1 VSHPLIRLAASLTL
15 PLLVAFAVPRASAA
29 QADDPECG
37 TTITIDS
44 PSPGA
49 VVSSSLLI
57 RGWALDPTQSDGSG
71 ISGVSLYLDGEAGT
85 GAVLGAATLGQF
97 RPDVDAFF
105 SRPSSQPGWSF
116 AWNLGTVAP
125 GSHTVYIYAQD
136 ACGSPFV
143 ALSIVVSPAAI
154 TVDRPPAEGNVT
166 EAQPLSVGGWAF
178 DPGAPTGSGID
189 AVHVYVDGEAGGGA
203 AVGAA
208 AIGQARADV
217 AAALNRPAAANS
229 GFNLDARLA
238 NVLPGL
244 HTLYVYAHGA
254 QGWSYRT
261 LPFNLAAA
269 SLQRPSLPPGR
280 LFPSGASGFSISWPQ
295 CSQSVPTPPYQL
307 ALIGVTGG
315 RAFYQNPCLP
325 TQFAWARAA
334 AAAPAVY
341 MNLNAPAG
349 RTAGRGRTGPAGECN
364 LGDRGC
370 LSFNYGYNAALH
382 AVAFAR
388 SQGVAVPF
396 WWLDVETENTW
407 FEDRAQNARVI
418 QGAIES
424 LRAQALGVGVYSTA
438 VQWNE
443 IAGSFNPGLPVW
455 VAGASS
461 RSQAPSFCSAS
472 ASFGGGPVALVQYP
486 NGSFSGEYAC

>member
-166 EAQPLSVGGWAF
+166 EAQPLSVGGWAV
-178 DPGAPTGSGID
+178 DPGVPTGSGID

-244 HTLYVYAHGA
+244 HTL
-254 QGWSYRT
+254 
-261 LPFNLAAA
+261 
-269 SLQRPSLPPGR
+269 
-280 LFPSGASGFSISWPQ
+280 
-295 CSQSVPTPPYQL
+295 
-307 ALIGVTGG
+307 
-315 RAFYQNPCLP
+315 
-325 TQFAWARAA
+325 
-334 AAAPAVY
+334 
-341 MNLNAPAG
+341 
-349 RTAGRGRTGPAGECN
+349 
-364 LGDRGC
+364 
-370 LSFNYGYNAALH
+370 
-382 AVAFAR
+382 
-388 SQGVAVPF
+388 
-396 WWLDVETENTW
+396 
-407 FEDRAQNARVI
+407 
-418 QGAIES
+418 
-424 LRAQALGVGVYSTA
+424 
-438 VQWNE
+438 
-443 IAGSFNPGLPVW
+443 
-455 VAGASS
+455 
-461 RSQAPSFCSAS
+461 
-472 ASFGGGPVALVQYP
+472 
-486 NGSFSGEYAC
+486 